1 MRIGLIYLGL
11 VFSALVNIF
20 HIILIMIKIFQIEFI
35 IISFYQSISHFL
47 NLFPTFTLSLLTFSI
62 SYHLFFIRLHSHYH
76 PLQIRGIM
84 GNFLLL
90 IRISHRFVIY
100 CIKEA
105 DIVSFFFMLLM
116 VVLLTLVSHF
126 RGVSFSLILA
136 FKGKFQVIVLCVG
149 V

>member
-1 MRIGLIYLGL
+1 
-11 VFSALVNIF
+11 
-20 HIILIMIKIFQIEFI
+20 
-35 IISFYQSISHFL
+35 
-47 NLFPTFTLSLLTFSI
+47 
-62 SYHLFFIRLHSHYH
+62 
-76 PLQIRGIM
+76 M

-136 FKGKFQVIVLCVG
+136 FKGKF
-149 V
+149 